1 MKPSEDKMATK
12 TKTLLSLVGLGL
24 VDLVIPVPILA
35 LILIHVVLNRPPWFI
50 DRVRDL
56 YNTP

>member
-1 MKPSEDKMATK
+1 MTTK
-12 TKTLLSLVGLGL
+12 TKTLLSLTGLGI

-35 LILIHVVLNRPPWFI
+35 LILIHVVLNRPPWFM

-56 YNTP
+56 YDAP